1 MDTLAM
7 HCPNCAS
14 VLAEE
19 AKDDAGHVSWWIC
32 HACRVVFDME
42 LLKRAIATP

>member
-1 MDTLAM
+1 M

-19 AKDDAGHVSWWIC
+19 AMDDAGHVSWWIC

-42 LLKRAIATP
+42 LLKRAIAIP